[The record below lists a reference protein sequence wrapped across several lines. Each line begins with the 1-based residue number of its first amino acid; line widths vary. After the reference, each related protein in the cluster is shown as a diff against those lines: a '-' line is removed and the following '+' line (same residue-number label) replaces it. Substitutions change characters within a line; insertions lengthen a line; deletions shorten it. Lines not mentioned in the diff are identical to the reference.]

1 MNDMNFSDDTVVVTG
16 GTRGIGRA
24 ITAAFLERGA
34 TVISTFRSNT
44 EAAEAFKAG
53 LGEAGERLRL
63 ERFDVADEAGVAEFW
78 ARLDEDRVEVS
89 VLVNNSGIRRDHV
102 MAMMP
107 TEDWRAVLDTN
118 LTGSFLMAKQAVLA
132 MLRRRYGRVIF
143 ITSPAG
149 AYGFEGQANYSA
161 SKAGQVAMA
170 RSLSK
175 EVAKRGITVN
185 CVSPGFVATDLIDDL
200 DPELVKAHKKSVPMK
215 RFGQPDEIAWAVLM
229 LAAKNSGYITGAT
242 LEVTGGL

>member
-1 MNDMNFSDDTVVVTG
+1 MNFESQTIVVTG

-24 ITAAFLERGA
+24 VTEAFLAAGA
-34 TVISTFRSNT
+34 TVVATYRSNDA
-44 EAAEAFKAG
+44 AAEAFRAG
-53 LGEAGERLRL
+53 LGEASARLRL
-63 ERFDVADEAGVAEFW
+63 VRFDVADEAAVADFWAGLDTDGVAV
-78 ARLDEDRVEVS
+78 D

-102 MAMMP
+102 LAMMP
-107 TEDWRAVLDTN
+107 SADWRLVLDTN
-118 LTGSFLMAKQAVLA
+118 LTGTFLMTKGAVLS
-132 MLRRRYGRVIF
+132 MLQRRYGRVIH

-149 AYGFEGQANYSA
+149 QYGFEGQANYAA

-185 CVSPGFVATDLIDDL
+185 CVSPGFVATELLDDL
-200 DPELVKAHKKSVPMK
+200 DEAAVAAHKKSVPMK
-215 RFGQPDEIAWAVLM
+215 RFGRPEEIAWAVLM
-229 LAAKNSGYITGAT
+229 LAAKESSYITGAT

>member
-1 MNDMNFSDDTVVVTG
+1 MNDMDFSGDTVVVTG

-24 ITAAFLERGA
+24 ITTAFLERGA
-34 TVISTFRSNT
+34 TVVATYHSNT
-44 EAAEAFKAG
+44 DAAETFKAE
-53 LGEAGERLRL
+53 LGERGARLRL
-63 ERFDVADEAGVAEFW
+63 ERFDVADEKAVAAFW
-78 ARLDEDRVEVS
+78 QRLDEEGIEAS

-107 TEDWRAVLDTN
+107 TADWRAVLDTN
-118 LTGSFLMAKQAVLA
+118 LTGSFLMAKQGVLS
-132 MLRRRYGRVIF
+132 MLRRRYGRVVF

-185 CVSPGFVATDLIDDL
+185 CVSPGFVATELLDDL
-200 DPELVKAHKKSVPMK
+200 DPQLVKAHKKSVPMK
-215 RFGQPDEIAWAVLM
+215 RFGKPDEIAWAVLM
-229 LAAKNSGYITGAT
+229 LAARESSYITGAT

>member
-1 MNDMNFSDDTVVVTG
+1 MNFESQSVVVTG

-24 ITAAFLERGA
+24 VTEAFLERGA
-34 TVISTFRSNT
+34 TVVATYRSN
-44 EAAEAFKAG
+44 EAAAEAFQKELGRKA
-53 LGEAGERLRL
+53 ERLTL
-63 ERFDVADEAGVAEFW
+63 ARFDVADEAAVADFW
-78 ARLDEDRVEVS
+78 TGLDERGFEVD

-102 MAMMP
+102 LAMMP
-107 TEDWRAVLDTN
+107 TEDWRLVLDTN
-118 LTGSFLMAKQAVLA
+118 LTGCFLMSKGAVLS
-132 MLRRRYGRVIF
+132 MLRRRYGRVIQ

-149 AYGFEGQANYSA
+149 NFGFEGQANYAA

-185 CVSPGFVATDLIDDL
+185 CVSPGFVATELLDDL
-200 DPELVKAHKKSVPMK
+200 DETLVAAHKKSVPMK
-215 RFGQPDEIAWAVLM
+215 RFGRPDEIAWAVLM
-229 LAAKNSGYITGAT
+229 LAARESSYITGAT

>member
-1 MNDMNFSDDTVVVTG
+1 MDFHNQTAVVTG

-24 ITAAFLERGA
+24 VTEAFLAAGGS
-34 TVISTFRSNT
+34 VIATFRSNSD
-44 EAAEAFKAG
+44 AANTFKAE
-53 LGEAGERLRL
+53 LGETGERLTL
-63 ERFDVADEAGVAEFW
+63 AQFDVTQEDQVTAFW
-78 ARLDEDRVEVS
+78 DGLDSTETSVQ

-107 TEDWRAVLDTN
+107 TRDWHAVLDTN
-118 LTGSFLMAKQAVLA
+118 LTGTFLMAKAGVLHMLQA
-132 MLRRRYGRVIF
+132 RYGRVIN

-149 AYGFEGQANYSA
+149 QYGFEGQANYSA
-161 SKAGQVAMA
+161 SKAGQVAMG

-185 CVSPGFVATDLIDDL
+185 CVSPGFVATELIDDL
-200 DPELVKAHKKSVPMK
+200 PADAVKAHKKSVPMK
-215 RFGQPDEIAWAVLM
+215 RFGRPDEIAYAVLC
-229 LAAKNSGYITGAT
+229 LAAKEASYINGAT